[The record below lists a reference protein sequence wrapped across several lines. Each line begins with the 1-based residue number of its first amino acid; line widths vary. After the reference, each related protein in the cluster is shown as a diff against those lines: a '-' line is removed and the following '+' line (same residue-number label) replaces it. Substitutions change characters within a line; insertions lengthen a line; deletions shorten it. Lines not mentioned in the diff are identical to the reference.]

1 MMAELSHEACDLTCA
16 RSTIV
21 SAFGCPHENQI
32 HNALMIPFID
42 GEALRRQLPYSALIS
57 ALRDAFCE
65 PAHAPRRHVHVLS
78 EQESSTLL
86 LMPVWQESKHLGVK
100 LVTVMP
106 DNRSKGQPTVHALFI
121 LMDTSTGLPLAL
133 MDGEQLT
140 LRRTAAASAL
150 ASAYLSR
157 QDSQHL
163 LIVGTGQ
170 LAPEMAMAHCTARP
184 IRTVSVWGR
193 DASKANAMLH
203 SLREAGINRSIELKV
218 ADDLSAASAL
228 ADIICC
234 ATTSKEPLV
243 KLSDVKPGTHI
254 DLVGGFRPDMREA
267 DDALVARASVFVDT
281 FDGALAEAGDLV
293 QPMQAGLISREHV
306 LAELACLTN
315 GRHGGRSSDTEITL
329 FKSVGTAIE
338 DLAAARLAWY
348 SIRDSRPA

>member
-1 MMAELSHEACDLTCA
+1 
-16 RSTIV
+16 
-21 SAFGCPHENQI
+21 
-32 HNALMIPFID
+32 MIPFID
-42 GEALRRQLPYSALIS
+42 GEALRRYLPYSAMIT

-65 PAHAPRRHVHVLS
+65 PAHAPRRHVHALS
-78 EQESSTLL
+78 AHESSTLL
-86 LMPVWQESKHLGVK
+86 LMPVWQESQQLGVK

-106 DNRSKGQPTVHALFI
+106 DNRSKGKPTVHALFI
-121 LMDTSTGLPLAL
+121 LMDASTGVPLAL

-150 ASAYLSR
+150 ASGYLSR
-157 QDSQHL
+157 KDSQHV

-170 LAPEMAMAHCTARP
+170 LAPEMAVAHCTARP

-193 DASKANAMLH
+193 DTIKAHATLQA
-203 SLREAGINRSIELKV
+203 LRDAGIDRSIKLQV
-218 ADDLSAASAL
+218 ADDLSAASAQ

-243 KLSDVKPGTHI
+243 RLSDVKPGTHL

-293 QPMQAGLISREHV
+293 QPMQAGLISREQV

-315 GRHGGRSSDTEITL
+315 GRHGGRSSDQEITV

-338 DLAAARLAWY
+338 DLAAARLAWN